1 MRAVHRRFEEFREN
15 QERRDS
21 FAAESSK
28 GAQAVGE
35 RVQSAQA
42 MAEDAGR
49 AVASVRVAFEEY
61 PADKP
66 PVLNTI
72 RRSFESFDNYLEGS
86 GTGLGLFLDTV
97 DVVAGDL
104 MSLGDD
110 LQEGMAAFRKREPQ
124 TNRSLS
130 QVVAI
135 GNFTEGGQRK
145 FLDKYGETVGAVVG
159 QLADSGLFGGGQG
172 IHDICVFLCC

>member
-1 MRAVHRRFEEFREN
+1 
-15 QERRDS
+15 
-21 FAAESSK
+21 
-28 GAQAVGE
+28 
-35 RVQSAQA
+35 
-42 MAEDAGR
+42 
-49 AVASVRVAFEEY
+49 
-61 PADKP
+61 
-66 PVLNTI
+66 
-72 RRSFESFDNYLEGS
+72 
-86 GTGLGLFLDTV
+86 
-97 DVVAGDL
+97 

-159 QLADSGLFGGGQG
+159 QLADSGLFGGAVGQAIG
-172 IHDICVFLCC
+172 ASLGLVIQNGH

>member
-1 MRAVHRRFEEFREN
+1 MRAVHRRFEEFRED

-35 RVQSAQA
+35 RVQSTQA

-72 RRSFESFDNYLEGS
+72 LRLQLIRF
-86 GTGLGLFLDTV
+86 V
-97 DVVAGDL
+97 DRL
-104 MSLGDD
+104 
-110 LQEGMAAFRKREPQ
+110 
-124 TNRSLS
+124 NRSIIIL
-130 QVVAI
+130 
-135 GNFTEGGQRK
+135 R
-145 FLDKYGETVGAVVG
+145 AVVP
-159 QLADSGLFGGGQG
+159 DSVCSWILLTWLRA
-172 IHDICVFLCC
+172 I